1 MEKEIMEARIE
12 LWCDA
17 DRRVGLDTKFCPT
30 LDEIM
35 DALHLC
41 PRCSSR
47 WRSLTMTAT
56 PEY

>member
-35 DALHLC
+35 DALH
-41 PRCSSR
+41 SDSK
-47 WRSLTMTAT
+47 
-56 PEY
+56 Y